1 MMSSASDARR
11 IAAGPSPS
19 QLVRSKHA
27 ARHGHRPDP
36 ETDPQSPPTFDPLR
50 LCIFATIAL
59 LGWAAGPVAL
69 AVFAAI
75 GFAAI
80 GFAAI
85 GLVGYWKARR
95 RGLTRS
101 NCYLHDTRLI
111 LAYLSI
117 LLAAGLWGIYS
128 LAAQLFGF

>member
-1 MMSSASDARR
+1 MSSASDARR
-11 IAAGPSPS
+11 IAAGPLPS

-27 ARHGHRPDP
+27 GWRGHRPDP
-36 ETDPQSPPTFDPLR
+36 ETDQQSPPTFDPLR
-50 LCIFATIAL
+50 LCIFATVAL

-69 AVFAAI
+69 AVFAAV
-75 GFAAI
+75 GFA
-80 GFAAI
+80 
-85 GLVGYWKARR
+85 GYLKARR

-101 NCYLHDTRLI
+101 KCYLRDTRLI
-111 LAYLSI
+111 LAYLGI

>member
-1 MMSSASDARR
+1 MSSASDARR

-19 QLVRSKHA
+19 KLVRSKVA
-27 ARHGHRPDP
+27 GQHGHSPDS
-36 ETDPQSPPTFDPLR
+36 ETDPESPPTFDPLR
-50 LCIFATIAL
+50 LCVFATIAL

-75 GFAAI
+75 GFA
-80 GFAAI
+80 
-85 GLVGYWKARR
+85 GYWKARR

-101 NCYLHDTRLI
+101 NCYLRDTRLV
-111 LAYLSI
+111 LAYLGI